1 MAASECGFRAS
12 LALLFVSAL
21 TLGAARQRSLVP
33 QMCAVTVAKRTLPYS
48 GSGHCPPRG
57 HYIMCGL
64 RLVDADV
71 PARGPGAR
79 CGLSV
84 HAHDPRVLCGPIG
97 SRKGLTERNGHLA
110 KNGAGDAPDQTAL
123 HA

>member
-33 QMCAVTVAKRTLPYS
+33 QMCSVTVAKRTLPYS
-48 GSGHCPPRG
+48 GSGHSPPRG
-57 HYIMCGL
+57 HYIMCSP

-71 PARGPGAR
+71 PARGPGAL

-84 HAHDPRVLCGPIG
+84 FRTGRAALQHRAADID
-97 SRKGLTERNGHLA
+97 ERR
-110 KNGAGDAPDQTAL
+110 QS
-123 HA
+123 